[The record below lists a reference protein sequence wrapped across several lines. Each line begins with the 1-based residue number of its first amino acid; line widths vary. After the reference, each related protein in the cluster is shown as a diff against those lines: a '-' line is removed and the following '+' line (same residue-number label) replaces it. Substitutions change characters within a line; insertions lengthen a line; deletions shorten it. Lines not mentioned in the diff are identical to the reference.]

1 MNLLKDKYI
10 IVEVIPTS
18 SDSKKGIIAQLS
30 ALKLDRIKLIDRFD
44 YRVDE
49 KLVNNKDLYQLQV
62 GNMTIEFKYSE
73 NDKDL
78 LEMISYDKDNFKY
91 TDNPDLIL
99 SEFKKWNGDL
109 PIMLIEKDYTKE
121 YLASLNNKMELVYPY
136 LEVEYNYDVFNT
148 IMNKYQIE
156 ASNYLVDI
164 IYEAIIL
171 ESNNEKVNN
180 E

>member
-30 ALKLDRIKLIDRFD
+30 ALKLKGIKLIDRFD
-44 YRVDE
+44 YRVND
-49 KLVNNKDLYQLQV
+49 KLVDN
-62 GNMTIEFKYSE
+62 
-73 NDKDL
+73 KDL
-78 LEMISYDKDNFKY
+78 LEIISYDKDNFIY
-91 TDNPDLIL
+91 TGDPSFIL
-99 SEFKKWNGDL
+99 SEFKKWSGNL
-109 PIMLIEKDYTKE
+109 PILLIESDYTKG

-136 LEVEYNYDVFNT
+136 LGLEYNYDVFNT

-171 ESNNEKVNN
+171 ESNNKKVNN